1 MNRGRILWIIK
12 ALVVLLL
19 LLAVVYARVVY
30 ESQRNFFEAE
40 EKLTQ
45 SKRHGA
51 VYHFQAAAAWYSPF
65 NPYVKKSHDRLW
77 QIGRKAELAGDGDL
91 ALEAYRAIRSSILG
105 SRSFFTP
112 EAETLRAA
120 NERISVLMAAKAH
133 APAFKSMGLDELRRI
148 HYGKLADSKQPGP
161 LWVMV
166 LLLGFMLWTGAVAYF
181 IFSGLG
187 PGLKV
192 LRGHLIRSGVVFAL
206 GMGLWITAMVMA

>member
-1 MNRGRILWIIK
+1 MIK
-12 ALVVLLL
+12 ALVILLL
-19 LLAVVYARVVY
+19 LLAVVYARVVF
-30 ESQRNFFEAE
+30 ESQKNFFEAE

-45 SKRHGA
+45 NKRHGA
-51 VYHFQAAAAWYSPF
+51 VYHYQAAAAWYCPF

-105 SRSFFTP
+105 SRSFYTP
-112 EAETLRAA
+112 EAETLREA
-120 NERISVLMAAKAH
+120 NERISILMAVKVH
-133 APAFKSMGLDELRRI
+133 APAFKNMGRDELRRI
-148 HYGKLADSKQPGP
+148 HYGKLVDSTQPGP

-166 LLLGFMLWTGAVAYF
+166 LLFGFLLWTGAVVYF

-192 LRGHLIRSGVVFAL
+192 LRGPLLRSGVVFAL